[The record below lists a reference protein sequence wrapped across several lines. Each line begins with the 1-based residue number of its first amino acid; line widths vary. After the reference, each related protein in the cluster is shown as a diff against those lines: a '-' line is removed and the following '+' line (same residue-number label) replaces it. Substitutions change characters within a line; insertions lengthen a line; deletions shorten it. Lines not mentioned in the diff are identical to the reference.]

1 MMFRMSDKPRTITV
15 YNLSAE
21 TGEFIG
27 KGNAYIPPQTGLP
40 AYCTD
45 VLPPQTSAGKVAVFD
60 AEIASWNVMDD
71 HRGATVFDTVTGEQI
86 HITAPGALPENVT
99 LLSPDG
105 NYQKWDGDKWV
116 DDPDAARAARMAEI
130 TELKNML
137 MTQASEAI
145 APLQDAVE
153 LEIATGDEQ
162 AQLAAW
168 KKYRVFLNRIDT
180 EASEIIWPEKPA

>member
-1 MMFRMSDKPRTITV
+1 MFRMSDKPRTITV
-15 YNLSAE
+15 YNLSAG

-60 AEIASWNVMDD
+60 AETANWNVMDD

-99 LLSPDG
+99 LLSPTG
-105 NYQKWDGDKWV
+105 IYQKWDGRQWV
-116 DDPDAARAARMAEI
+116 DDPEAERAATMAKMSEM
-130 TELKNML
+130 KSVL
-137 MTQASEAI
+137 MTQASKAI

-153 LEIATGDEQ
+153 LEIATDDEQ

-168 KKYRVFLNRIDT
+168 KTYRVLLNRTDT
-180 EASEIIWPEKPA
+180 EAPEIIWPEKPA

>member
-1 MMFRMSDKPRTITV
+1 MFRMSDQPRTITV

-40 AYCTD
+40 AHCTD

-60 AEIASWNVMDD
+60 AETASWNVMDD
-71 HRGATVFDTVTGEQI
+71 HRGETVFDTVTGEQI

-99 LLSPDG
+99 LLSPTG
-105 NYQKWDGDKWV
+105 SYQKWDGRQWV
-116 DDPDAARAARMAEI
+116 DDPEAERAATMAKVSEM
-130 TELKNML
+130 KSVL

-168 KKYRVFLNRIDT
+168 KKYRVLLNRIDT
-180 EASEIIWPEKPA
+180 GDAEIVWPEKPV

>member
-1 MMFRMSDKPRTITV
+1 MFRMSDKPRTITV
-15 YNLSAE
+15 FNLSAE

-27 KGNAYIPPQTGLP
+27 KGNAYIAPQTGLP
-40 AYCTD
+40 AHCTHIE
-45 VLPPQTSAGKVAVFD
+45 PPQTAEGNVAVFD
-60 AEIASWNVMDD
+60 PVNARWGVTED
-71 HRGATVFDTVTGEQI
+71 HRGETVFNTSTGKQI
-86 HITAPGALPENVT
+86 YISGLGALPENVT
-99 LLSPDG
+99 LLSPEG

-116 DDPDAARAARMAEI
+116 DDAEAARAARMAEI
-130 TELKNML
+130 TELKSML

-162 AQLAAW
+162 GQLAAW

-180 EASEIIWPEKPA
+180 GDAEIVWPEKPV